1 MLVGDYVF
9 VMSNI
14 YEPSACINFSVSNHY
29 LFYQKGKSLSL
40 ICGALKWLVDSE
52 EREKAKMEAV
62 LSGKLPPS
70 VLEEQTHQDVATGN
84 SEGSRSTASVNDKCK

>member
-1 MLVGDYVF
+1 M
-9 VMSNI
+9 
-14 YEPSACINFSVSNHY
+14 
-29 LFYQKGKSLSL
+29 SL

-70 VLEEQTHQDVATGN
+70 ALEEQTHQDVATGN
-84 SEGSRSTASVNDKCK
+84 SEGSRSTASVNDESNSAKPGIFFKLLIVKIVIGNILYYNIILH